1 MDYKYSVNGSEGNV
15 YTVILKEDDGVFNLS
30 CDCAAGSYGKKCKH
44 KSGIIESI
52 LNGHVDDISKSDFLG
67 SELYSHYVSLKES
80 EAELEQIKKDVKRKT
95 ARLERIMAG

>member
-1 MDYKYSVNGSEGNV
+1 MDYKYSVDGSEGNV
-15 YTVILKEDDGVFNLS
+15 YAVIIKEDDGVFNLS

-52 LNGHVDDISKSDFLG
+52 LSGNINDISKSDFLG
-67 SELYSHYVSLKES
+67 SELCTHYMSLKES

-95 ARLERIMAG
+95 ARLERVMAG

>member
-1 MDYKYSVNGSEGNV
+1 MDYKYSVDGSEGNV
-15 YTVILKEDDGVFNLS
+15 YTVILKEDNGVFNLS

-52 LNGHVDDISKSDFLG
+52 LSGHVDDIPKSDFLG
-67 SELYSHYVSLKES
+67 SDLYSHYVSLKES